1 MIHWFILLRAKFP
14 FNFLS
19 GQPGVKIEKLNGM
32 LPHRQLSCWT
42 SGATALID
50 DHFGQISLDDVH
62 IWSEVDER
70 HAGEFGRCTAR
81 LQVGERVHSAK
92 LFQDVRVVVEESVR
106 RSMGTSAI
114 AAAVIGV
121 IATGGDD
128 PVVPAQSSKADEESL
143 LAASSCGW
151 TTVQCTTTQTSR
163 TGRIRVHH

>member
-1 MIHWFILLRAKFP
+1 M
-14 FNFLS
+14 
-19 GQPGVKIEKLNGM
+19 KIEKLNGM